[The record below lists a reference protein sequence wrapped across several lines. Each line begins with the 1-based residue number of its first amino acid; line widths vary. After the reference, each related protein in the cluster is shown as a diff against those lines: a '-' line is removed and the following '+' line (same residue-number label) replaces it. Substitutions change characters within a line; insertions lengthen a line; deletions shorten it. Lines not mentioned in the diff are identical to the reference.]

1 MLISTFKVF
10 VLSYPSACIF
20 QPNLY
25 EGDVKFSRAAWFKC
39 SPAITFFLS
48 LTNKHAKKA
57 RQVIF
62 IIA

>member
-1 MLISTFKVF
+1 MLISTFRVF

-39 SPAITFFLS
+39 SAAITFFYLS
-48 LTNKHAKKA
+48 QTNMLKKLDK
-57 RQVIF
+57 
-62 IIA
+62 